1 MSEFDGREL
10 SERDLAAIIDAL
22 ETLIA
27 DREDRTLLS
36 RAEGDDGMAE
46 WWESERQRFQSLA
59 TRVERVRLSR

>member
-36 RAEGDDGMAE
+36 RAEGDDGMAA